1 MHQADTRKIADRPHI
16 LTSIGV
22 WMALLMSAGSLWF
35 AYSGFKLAEVAN
47 AASMQVEEISLRAPW
62 RWNEWSASSRATI
75 PLKLKVRNFGKL
87 TAQNLL
93 VEVFPNIIVTRRPLV
108 MSLGS
113 TRATGFVSDNMP
125 PGAASL
131 PFEMDIPIDELRG
144 HEAVAPSDVAGIM
157 ISPIRYESMA
167 ELALVNSLKHV
178 EPAQAINDVKIVE
191 SFIDLVLSHLK
202 PAARKTVIAFMMTEN
217 PGWREDKRRPGILF
231 PAEIIHSVMG
241 REGEKGR

>member
-62 RWNEWSASSRATI
+62 RWNEWSTSSRATI

-131 PFEMDIPIDELRG
+131 PFEMDIPIAELRG
-144 HEAVAPSDVAGIM
+144 HEAVGPSDVAGIM
-157 ISPIRYESMA
+157 ISA
-167 ELALVNSLKHV
+167 ELSYSDASGKHEGRQCFYMPSDTHGLVRIGAAQPCGAMALL
-178 EPAQAINDVKIVE
+178 
-191 SFIDLVLSHLK
+191 
-202 PAARKTVIAFMMTEN
+202 TVYT
-217 PGWREDKRRPGILF
+217 GQ
-231 PAEIIHSVMG
+231 H
-241 REGEKGR
+241 